1 MAFDIDKEI
10 EELVKKADAAQ
21 KAGDYELMKE
31 YDMQLQILRNEKFQM
46 LKSVYSEETE
56 VDKPKTR

>member
-1 MAFDIDKEI
+1 
-10 EELVKKADAAQ
+10 
-21 KAGDYELMKE
+21 MKE

-56 VDKPKTR
+56 VDKPKIR